1 VHFFT
6 LAAFAAP
13 ASFFSVAA
21 NSHAADASLSHF
33 FMKEVFAAPPSFFSA
48 AAAVHDD
55 ADAGAAGAC
64 AKEGA
69 AMNAAKMNAMDLII

>member
-1 VHFFT
+1 MHFFT

-21 NSHAADASLSHF
+21 NSHVAAASLSHF

-48 AAAVHDD
+48 AAAVQVD
-55 ADAGAAGAC
+55 AAAGAAGAC
-64 AKEGA
+64 AKA
-69 AMNAAKMNAMDLII
+69 LKLMNAAARITVDLII